1 MTRRHYSHRLQGR
14 QNTSIAHVP
23 ISLAPTPD
31 PHQNFTH
38 RFRYT
43 YLDPFKNAVL
53 ESGAPKCLSPQSMRV
68 IAGSHRGRRLSGPQ
82 GTVLRPTSD
91 KVREALFSILGTQVS
106 GGRFLDL
113 YAGTGAVGIEALS
126 RGASAVTFVE
136 SDPKAVELLQKNLRT
151 CQLLDRAQIC
161 EGQAAAFLERKDW
174 WGDPYDVLFAD
185 PPYAALDEL
194 DILIHAWRPGLLSER
209 AVVII
214 EQDSRTELPA
224 SIDHAALVRRYVYGD
239 TALYL
244 YGMST
249 SKSTA
254 S

>member
-1 MTRRHYSHRLQGR
+1 
-14 QNTSIAHVP
+14 
-23 ISLAPTPD
+23 
-31 PHQNFTH
+31 
-38 RFRYT
+38 
-43 YLDPFKNAVL
+43 
-53 ESGAPKCLSPQSMRV
+53 MRV
-68 IAGSHRGRRLSGPQ
+68 IAGSHRGRRLSGPK

-91 KVREALFSILGTQVS
+91 KVRQAIFSILGSQVS
-106 GGRFLDL
+106 GSRFLDL

-136 SDPKAVELLQKNLRT
+136 SDPKAVQLLQKNLWT
-151 CQLLDRAQIC
+151 CQLLDHAQIHLR
-161 EGQAAAFLERKDW
+161 QTTAFLDQKDW
-174 WGDPYDVLFAD
+174 WGGPYDILFAD

-194 DILIHAWRPGLLSER
+194 EIMTHACRPGLLSEC
-209 AVVII
+209 ATVII

-244 YGMST
+244 YGLSA
-249 SKSTA
+249 SESTA

>member
-1 MTRRHYSHRLQGR
+1 
-14 QNTSIAHVP
+14 
-23 ISLAPTPD
+23 
-31 PHQNFTH
+31 
-38 RFRYT
+38 
-43 YLDPFKNAVL
+43 
-53 ESGAPKCLSPQSMRV
+53 MRV

-82 GTVLRPTSD
+82 GTALRPTSD

-136 SDPKAVELLQKNLRT
+136 SDPKAVQLLRKNLRS
-151 CQLLDRAQIC
+151 CQLLDRAQVRI
-161 EGQAAAFLERKDW
+161 GPTAVFLDQKDW
-174 WGDPYDVLFAD
+174 WGGPYDVLFAD

-194 DILIHAWRPGLLSER
+194 KIVIHAWRPGLLSER
-209 AVVII
+209 ATVII

-224 SIDHAALVRRYVYGD
+224 AIDHAALVRRYVYGD

-244 YGMST
+244 YGVTT
-249 SKSTA
+249 SELAA